1 MQLILMFIGL
11 LVGLGV
17 EGSFTSGLLGAL
29 TGLVAGQA
37 IRLVKLGYESRTQR
51 ALLATMRTTLDELG
65 ARLQRLEPSDPAQA
79 AAVAPVAAVAPTP
92 AVVTPQSWTGTE
104 TATEVPEPVSA
115 SQWYAPSTPAAPAA
129 PHAPGLFAKAVAG
142 ARQWLL
148 GGNTV
153 LRVGVVLLFIG
164 LAFLLRYASETY
176 SIPVEARYIAVALV
190 ALVLL
195 ALGWRIFPTRAQY
208 GLILQGAGV
217 AVLYLTIFA
226 AMTLNQLLAPLLGM
240 ALMVGIVVLSGILAV
255 LQNAMSLACVA
266 ALGGFAAPVL
276 AASGGGSHVGLFTYF
291 AILDCGI
298 LGIAWFKA
306 WRPLNLIGF
315 TGTFAIGFAW
325 GMRSYQPAL
334 FWSTEAFLLL
344 FFFMYLAIG
353 LLFARQR
360 LLEGARQGSRFDGY
374 YVDGSLLFGPPLAA
388 FGLQCVLVKDFDL
401 ATAFSALGL
410 GALYL
415 GLGWILR
422 RRGGAPLRL
431 LIDTCLAIGMI
442 FASLAIPLALD
453 NTWTC
458 AAWAMEGAGLLWLG
472 LRQQRLL
479 MRCFAMLLQL
489 GAVMAYLPTLD
500 FGAVSL
506 FDGSVLGALLLGCA
520 LLFNF
525 YRLHGAADDQ
535 VRAWERYALPLW
547 ACMGLGFFYL
557 IAPLSFDYQGTAA
570 GWAFSGLLTVLA
582 ALHLV
587 QRQTLLPTT
596 TLWERALPANG
607 SAPPIAATPRTLV
620 YATRCVLLCGCLIQL
635 FAGGLLLLFGQGL
648 WGDVINDGAAP
659 FARGDFWVATSL
671 TLAALLSAWAIHRQA
686 LLGVVDWRRVR
697 HGLLAWGALWWW
709 LGFSSEIL
717 RSAPFWLQSV
727 LALLVLALS
736 VALGAVLAPRLRW
749 PALAHLCLVLMPMAA
764 IYLVLDWLASSGASP
779 LATAYLQGALA
790 LLVWAV
796 VFAVHFASLRR
807 LQPLLRGW
815 AEQGAHVLGCWTLI
829 VVVALDLR
837 GALLALAAEH
847 NAWRWLGWALAPS
860 LYLLAMATQRP
871 WPWPISAL
879 PRTYRW
885 LAAWPVAAVL
895 LVWLW
900 LANLFSDGAARPLP
914 YVPIANPLEL
924 ALLFALLALLRW
936 SRAGEVRQRL
946 SPRWQWLLGASAF
959 ACATAAVLRAV
970 HHWAGVPYEASA
982 LLESMRAQAA
992 LSILWTV
999 LALGLMVLGSRRQ
1012 RRTLWLVGAAL
1023 IAVVVAKLF
1032 VVELDNQGGLA
1043 RIISFIGVGALLL
1056 VIGYFAPP
1064 VTRESAHKGL
1074 EN

>member
-17 EGSFTSGLLGAL
+17 EASFTSALLGAL
-29 TGLVAGQA
+29 TGLAAGQA
-37 IRLVKLGYESRTQR
+37 IRLVKLGYETRTQR
-51 ALLATMRTTLDELG
+51 ALLASMRTALEDVTT
-65 ARLQRLEPSDPAQA
+65 RLQRLEAHPQA
-79 AAVAPVAAVAPTP
+79 ASEAVQQAVVAPVVAT
-92 AVVTPQSWTGTE
+92 VTPPPTQAPPSWSPTDAELPDELSDSG
-104 TATEVPEPVSA
+104 
-115 SQWYAPSTPAAPAA
+115 WYASSAPAEPAKSAKPRA
-129 PHAPGLFAKAVAG
+129 PQAPGLFAKAIVS

-190 ALVLL
+190 ALLL
-195 ALGWRIFPTRAQY
+195 LILGWRLFPTRPQY

-226 AMTLNQLLAPLLGM
+226 AMTLDHLLAPLLGM
-240 ALMVGIVVLSGILAV
+240 ALMVGIVVLSGVLAV

-266 ALGGFAAPVL
+266 ALGGFAAPIL
-276 AASGGGSHVGLFTYF
+276 ASSGGGSHVGLFTYF

-344 FFFMYLAIG
+344 FFCMYLAVG

-360 LLEGARQGSRFDGY
+360 LLEGTRQGSRFDGY

-401 ATAFSALGL
+401 AIAFSALAL

-415 GLGWILR
+415 GLAWVLR
-422 RRGGAPLRL
+422 RRDGVTLRL
-431 LIDTCLAIGMI
+431 LIDTCLAIGVI
-442 FASLAIPLALD
+442 FASLAIPLAVD
-453 NTWTC
+453 NTWTS
-458 AAWAMEGAGLLWLG
+458 AAWAVEGGGLLWLG
-472 LRQQRLL
+472 LRQQRLS

-489 GAVMAYLPTLD
+489 GATIAYLLTLD
-500 FGAVSL
+500 FGGRSL

-525 YRLHGAADDQ
+525 YRLHRAADGQ
-535 VRAWERYALPLW
+535 VRNGERYALPLW
-547 ACMGLGFFYL
+547 ACMGLGFIYL
-557 IAPLSFDYQGTAA
+557 ISPLSFDYQGTVV

-582 ALHLV
+582 ALHLA
-587 QRQTLLPTT
+587 QRQIPLPSTSQ
-596 TLWERALPANG
+596 WELALPANA
-607 SAPPIAATPRTLV
+607 SPRTLV
-620 YATRCVLLCGCLIQL
+620 YATGSVLLCGCLIQM

-648 WGDVINDGAAP
+648 WGDVISDGSAP
-659 FARGDFWVATSL
+659 FARGDFWAASSL
-671 TLAALLSAWAIHRQA
+671 ALAAMLAAWAVHRQA
-686 LLGVVDWRRVR
+686 LAGNVDWRRVR

-717 RSAPFWLQSV
+717 RTAPVWWQSALTLV
-727 LALLVLALS
+727 VLALS

-749 PALAHLCLVLMPMAA
+749 PALAHVCLVLMPVAA
-764 IYLVLDWLASSGASP
+764 LYLAVDGVSSSGASP
-779 LATAYLQGALA
+779 LVTGMLGLVVWVLVFGA
-790 LLVWAV
+790 
-796 VFAVHFASLRR
+796 HFFSLRR

-815 AEQGAHVLGCWTLI
+815 AEQGAHVLGCWVLI
-829 VVVALDLR
+829 VVVALQMR
-837 GALLALAAEH
+837 GALLVLADQH

-860 LYLLAMATQRP
+860 LYLLAMAAQRP
-871 WPWPISAL
+871 WPWPVSAL

-895 LVWLW
+895 LVWFW

-914 YVPIANPLEL
+914 YVPIINPLEL

-936 SRAGEVRQRL
+936 SRAGQAQQRL
-946 SPRWQWLLGASAF
+946 APRWQWLLGASAF
-959 ACATAAVLRAV
+959 AFATAAVMRAV
-970 HHWAGVPYEASA
+970 HHWAGVPYDASA

-999 LALGLMVLGSRRQ
+999 IALALMVHGSRRQ
-1012 RRTLWLVGAAL
+1012 RRSIWLVGAAL

-1032 VVELDNQGGLA
+1032 LVELGNQGGLA

-1064 VTRESAHKGL
+1064 VTRESAHKGQQ
-1074 EN
+1074 N

>member
-11 LVGLGV
+11 LVGLAL
-17 EGSFTSGLLGAL
+17 ESSFAAPLLGAL
-29 TGLVAGQA
+29 TGLAAGQA
-37 IRLVKLGYESRTQR
+37 IRLVKLGYETRTQR
-51 ALLATMRTTLDELG
+51 ELLATTRRALDEMST
-65 ARLQRLEPSDPAQA
+65 RVQRLE
-79 AAVAPVAAVAPTP
+79 AVAAEAPSVADALTPHAEVKAPAPESPAPESPAPSVAAVDQATDAVAADVAIDPAAPPAPVPSAWNTPPTP
-92 AVVTPQSWTGTE
+92 VRP
-104 TATEVPEPVSA
+104 PR
-115 SQWYAPSTPAAPAA
+115 APAA
-129 PHAPGLFAKAVAG
+129 PRAPSVVAKAITG

-176 SIPVEARYIAVALV
+176 SIPVEARYVAVALV

-195 ALGWRIFPTRAQY
+195 VLGWRIFPTQSQY

-226 AMTLNQLLAPLLGM
+226 AMTLNQLLAPLLGLS
-240 ALMVGIVVLSGILAV
+240 LMVAIVVLSGVLAV

-276 AASGGGSHVGLFTYF
+276 ASSGGGSHIGLFTYF

-298 LGIAWFKA
+298 LGIAWFRA

-325 GMRSYQPAL
+325 GMRGYEPAL

-344 FFFMYLAIG
+344 FFCMYLAIG

-388 FGLQCVLVKDFDL
+388 FGLQCVLVQGIEL

-415 GLGWILR
+415 GIGWLLR
-422 RRGGAPLRL
+422 RRHGAALRL
-431 LIDTCLAIGMI
+431 LIDTCVAIGMI
-442 FASLAIPLALD
+442 FTSLAIPLALD
-453 NTWTC
+453 NTWTS
-458 AAWAMEGAGLLWLG
+458 AAWAVEGAGLLWLG
-472 LRQQRLL
+472 VRQQRWL

-489 GAVMAYLPTLD
+489 GAALAYLVTLD
-500 FGAVSL
+500 FGAMTL
-506 FDGSVLGALLLGCA
+506 FSGSVLGALLLGAA

-525 YRLHGAADDQ
+525 YRLHQAPDTII
-535 VRAWERYALPLW
+535 RHWERYLLPLW
-547 ACMGLGFFYL
+547 ACMGVGFVYL
-557 IAPLSFDYQGTAA
+557 MSPLSFDYQGTTA
-570 GWAFSGLLTVLA
+570 GWAWSGLLTVAAAAQLA
-582 ALHLV
+582 R
-587 QRQTLLPTT
+587 QRKQVLD
-596 TLWERALPANG
+596 G
-607 SAPPIAATPRTLV
+607 APN
-620 YATRCVLLCGCLIQL
+620 TRSMVLAVRSLLLCGCLIQL

-648 WGDVINDGAAP
+648 WGDVLDDGSAVWAQ
-659 FARGDFWVATSL
+659 GDFWAATSL
-671 TLAALLSAWAIHRQA
+671 ALAALLAAWAIHRQA
-686 LLGVVDWRRVR
+686 LAGAVAWRGVR
-697 HGLLAWGALWWW
+697 HGLLMWGALWWW
-709 LGFSSEIL
+709 LAFSSEIL
-717 RSAPFWLQSV
+717 RSAPEWLQSA
-727 LALLVLALS
+727 LTLLVAALS
-736 VALGAVLAPRLRW
+736 VALGTLLAPRLRW
-749 PALAHLCLVLMPMAA
+749 PALAHVCLALMPLAA
-764 IYLVLDWLASSGASP
+764 LY
-779 LATAYLQGALA
+779 LA
-790 LLVWAV
+790 LDGEYPGYLHGAPALLLWAL
-796 VFAVHFASLRR
+796 VFAVHGLSLRR

-815 AEQGAHVLGCWTLI
+815 AEQGAHILGCWMLI
-829 VVVALDLR
+829 GIVALELR
-837 GALLALAAEH
+837 GALLALAEGH

-860 LYLLAMATQRP
+860 LYLLAMAARRQ
-871 WPWPISAL
+871 WPWPVSAL

-885 LAAWPVAAVL
+885 RAAWPVALVL
-895 LVWLW
+895 LAWFW
-900 LANLFSDGAARPLP
+900 LANLFSDGAAQPLP
-914 YVPIANPLEL
+914 YVPIVNPLEL

-936 SRAGEVRQRL
+936 SREGEAQQRIG
-946 SPRWQWLLGASAF
+946 PRGQWLLGASAF
-959 ACATAAVLRAV
+959 AFATATVMRAV
-970 HHWAGVPYEASA
+970 HHWADVPYAWDA
-982 LLESMRAQAA
+982 LLASMRAQAA

-999 LALGLMVLGSRRQ
+999 IALGLMVVGHKRQ
-1012 RRTLWLVGAAL
+1012 RREIWLVGAAL

-1032 VVELDNQGGLA
+1032 LVELDNQGGLA

-1064 VTRESAHKGL
+1064 VTRERVHKGL

>member
-17 EGSFTSGLLGAL
+17 EASFTSALLGAL
-29 TGLVAGQA
+29 TGLSAGQA

-51 ALLATMRTTLDELG
+51 ALLASMRTALDEVSG
-65 ARLQRLEPSDPAQA
+65 RLQRLEANSGEAVQH
-79 AAVAPVAAVAPTP
+79 AAVAPP
-92 AVVTPQSWTGTE
+92 VVSATSPVVEEPQAWSSTK
-104 TATEVPEPVSA
+104 AHTEVPEPVSE
-115 SQWYAPSTPAAPAA
+115 SQWYASSAPVEPAEPRAPQS
-129 PHAPGLFAKAVAG
+129 PGLFAKTVAKTIAS

-190 ALVLL
+190 ALLL
-195 ALGWRIFPTRAQY
+195 LILGWRIFPTRPQY

-226 AMTLNQLLAPLLGM
+226 AMTLDHLLAPLLGM
-240 ALMVGIVVLSGILAV
+240 ALMVGIVVLSGVLAV

-276 AASGGGSHVGLFTYF
+276 ASSGGGSHIGLFTYF

-360 LLEGARQGSRFDGY
+360 LLEGARLGSRFDGY

-388 FGLQCVLVKDFDL
+388 FGLQCVLVKGFDL

-415 GLGWILR
+415 GLGWALR
-422 RRGGAPLRL
+422 RRDGVGLRL
-431 LIDTCLAIGMI
+431 LIDTCVAIGMI
-442 FASLAIPLALD
+442 FASLAIPLAVD
-453 NTWTC
+453 NTWTS
-458 AAWAMEGAGLLWLG
+458 AAWAVEGAGLMWLG
-472 LRQQRLL
+472 LRQQRVL

-489 GAVMAYLPTLD
+489 GAAIAYLLTLD
-500 FGAVSL
+500 FGASSL
-506 FDGSVLGALLLGCA
+506 FEGSVLGSLLLGCA

-525 YRLHGAADDQ
+525 YRLHVAGDEQ

-547 ACMGLGFFYL
+547 ACMGLGFIYL
-557 IAPLSFDYQGTAA
+557 ISPLSFDYQGTAA
-570 GWAFSGLLTVLA
+570 GWAFSGLLTVVA

-587 QRQTLLPTT
+587 QRQSLPRPATLR
-596 TLWERALPANG
+596 ERALPAKD
-607 SAPPIAATPRTLV
+607 SAPSVVPRSLV
-620 YATRCVLLCGCLIQL
+620 YATCSVLLCGCLIQL
-635 FAGGLLLLFGQGL
+635 LAGGLLLLFGQGL
-648 WGDVINDGAAP
+648 WGDVINDGSAP
-659 FARGDFWVATSL
+659 FAQGDFWVATSL
-671 TLAALLSAWAIHRQA
+671 ALAAVLAAWAVHRQA
-686 LLGVVDWRRVR
+686 LAGNVDWRRVR

-709 LGFSSEIL
+709 LGCSSEIL
-717 RSAPFWLQSV
+717 RSAPFWLQSG
-727 LALLVLALS
+727 LALVVLALS
-736 VALGAVLAPRLRW
+736 VALGAFLAPRLRW
-749 PALAHLCLVLMPMAA
+749 PALAHLCLTLMPLALL
-764 IYLVLDWLASSGASP
+764 YLALDSLYPG
-779 LATAYLQGALA
+779 YLQSAPA
-790 LLVWAV
+790 LLVWAL

-807 LQPLLRGW
+807 VQPLLRGW
-815 AEQGAHVLGCWTLI
+815 AEQGAHVLGCWVLI
-829 VVVALDLR
+829 VVVALQLR
-837 GALLALAAEH
+837 GALLAIADQH

-860 LYLLAMATQRP
+860 LYLLAMAAQRQ
-871 WPWPISAL
+871 WPWPVSAL

-895 LVWLW
+895 LVWFW

-914 YVPIANPLEL
+914 YVPIINPLEL
-924 ALLFALLALLRW
+924 ALLFALLALVRW
-936 SRAGEVRQRL
+936 SRAGEAQQRL

-959 ACATAAVLRAV
+959 VFASAAVMRAV
-970 HHWAGVPYEASA
+970 HHWAGVPYDAPA
-982 LLESMRAQAA
+982 LLASMRAQAA

-999 LALGLMVLGSRRQ
+999 IALALMVHGSRRQ
-1012 RRTLWLVGAAL
+1012 RRSIWLVGAAL

-1032 VVELDNQGGLA
+1032 LVELGNQGGLA

-1064 VTRESAHKGL
+1064 VTRESAHKGQQ
-1074 EN
+1074 N